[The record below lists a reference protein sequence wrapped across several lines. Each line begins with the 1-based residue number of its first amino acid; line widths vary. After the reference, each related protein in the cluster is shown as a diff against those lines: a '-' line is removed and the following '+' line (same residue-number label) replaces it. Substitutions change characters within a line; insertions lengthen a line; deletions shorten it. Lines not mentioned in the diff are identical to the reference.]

1 MKATSPGCLQVRPL
15 DSTADRAAWDDLAAR
30 STVGQRHQCLWW
42 MEPLQRYRF
51 RTDVLGSWSE
61 GELVG
66 GGLFRSYDVP
76 LMGGR
81 ITECLDGPIFTEWR
95 QQWADDFV
103 AGIVELA
110 GRAKSMAVLIRDCPQ
125 AEVHHDL
132 LEAFRRAGLATQLH
146 RGAADAILTL
156 EGRTIEQIRSG
167 FNRGS
172 RSRIKKGQQGVTI
185 RQLSG
190 GDDLTKAYAAWMA
203 TAARK
208 SFTDV
213 RPWLGLEPVLRH
225 CIDNGL
231 GMVLGSFFQEKLL
244 AASFVTFVGRTAS
257 WVYGGYMDG
266 AEQHNPTHVLQFEA
280 IQESLTRGFPRY
292 NFGYL
297 LAENDPAARGVDEF
311 KLGFGALSQR
321 HQDTI
326 VWKRRPLAYAAIEW
340 LRRASIGRSL
350 EAVLKRRLIGRGDGQ
365 GG

>member
-1 MKATSPGCLQVRPL
+1 MKASSPGRLQVTPL
-15 DSTADRAAWDDLAAR
+15 DSTADRAAWDDLATR
-30 STVGQRHQCLWW
+30 STVGHRHQCLWW
-42 MEPLQRYRF
+42 MAPLQRYGF
-51 RTDVLGSWSE
+51 RIDVLGSWNE
-61 GELVG
+61 GVLVG

-76 LMGGR
+76 LIGGT
-81 ITECLDGPIFTEWR
+81 ITECLDGPIFKEWR
-95 QQWADDFV
+95 GEWADDFM
-103 AGIVELA
+103 AGISELA
-110 GRAKSMAVLIRDCPQ
+110 GRAKSMAVLIRDCPH

-132 LEAFRRAGLATQLH
+132 IVAFRRAGLGTQLH
-146 RGAADAILTL
+146 KGPSDAVLTL

-172 RSRIKKGQQGVTI
+172 RSRVKRGQKDVTI
-185 RQLSG
+185 RQLCG
-190 GDDLTKAYAAWMA
+190 AEDLTKAYAAWMA

-231 GMVLGSFFQEKLL
+231 GMVLGSFLQERLL
-244 AASFVTFVGRTAS
+244 AASFITFVGTTAS
-257 WVYGGYMDG
+257 WVYGGYMDD

-297 LAENDPAARGVDEF
+297 LAENQPGARGVDEF
-311 KLGFGALSQR
+311 KLGFGAVPQR
-321 HQDTI
+321 HHDTI

-340 LRRASIGRSL
+340 LRRGSIGRSL
-350 EAVLKRRLIGRGDGQ
+350 EAVLKRQLIGRGDAQ
-365 GG
+365 GA